1 MYNNIQ
7 HSAPDQKH
15 PKQMSERNVKQIKT
29 IPYSQYAPKEN
40 YRNL

>member
-1 MYNNIQ
+1 MYNDIQ

-15 PKQMSERNVKQIKT
+15 PKQMSERNVKIKT
-29 IPYSQYAPKEN
+29 IPYSQYAAKEN